1 MDTPR
6 MTRSWAM
13 LALGTCGQTAST
25 TALYGLAYLIPA
37 FQRDLGVSLAGAGLL
52 VSCPIAGILLGLVG
66 WGAVADRY
74 GERLALTAGLFAAT
88 AAMAAAAAVAAGDA
102 TLLGLLLVAAGAGG
116 SSVNSA
122 SGRLVIGWFPP
133 GRRGMAMGVRQ
144 ASQPVGTAVAAAA
157 LPPLADGAGVGAAFG
172 LCAGLCG
179 VTGAAIAVFA
189 VDPPRPGGPGGPVRR
204 EQPGGPVPV
213 SVSRG
218 RAVAARPPSPY
229 RRSAGGGHLWRLH
242 AVAAALCVPQFVV
255 TGFALLFLTQERGWS
270 AAAAG
275 TVLAAVNLAGAGVRL
290 LAGWWSDAVG
300 SRVRPMRWLAVA
312 TAADLAL
319 LAAGAVWP
327 SAAGTAALL
336 AASALTISTNGLHNT
351 AVAECAGPDWA
362 GRALGVHGTG
372 QHVAIVL
379 VPPLA
384 GALITGFGFAPAFA
398 SAALAAVLAVAV
410 LPRAD
415 GAARWAGPGAAAPGT
430 EAPGTA
436 PAPLTGGASPSG
448 SGAAGP
454 TARR

>member
-1 MDTPR
+1 MDTPT
-6 MTRSWAM
+6 MTRSWVM

-66 WGAVADRY
+66 WGAVADRH
-74 GERLALTAGLFAAT
+74 GERLALSAGLFAAT
-88 AAMAAAAAVAAGDA
+88 AAMAAAAAVADGGTA
-102 TLLGLLLVAAGAGG
+102 LLGFLLAAAGVGG

-157 LPPLADGAGVGAAFG
+157 LPPLADGSGAGAAFG
-172 LCAGLCG
+172 LCAVLCG

-189 VDPPRPGGPGGPVRR
+189 VDPPRPGGEGRGQRPGEAVPGP
-204 EQPGGPVPV
+204 
-213 SVSRG
+213 RG
-218 RAVAARPPSPY
+218 ASAAAGPPSPY

-336 AASALTISTNGLHNT
+336 AASALTVSTNGLHNT
-351 AVAECAGPDWA
+351 AVAEYAGPDWA

-398 SAALAAVLAVAV
+398 LAALAAVLAVAV
-410 LPRAD
+410 LPGAD
-415 GAARWAGPGAAAPGT
+415 GAARWAGPGGAAPG
-430 EAPGTA
+430 ASDPGA
-436 PAPLTGGASPSG
+436 SPAPLTGGGASPSG

>member
-66 WGAVADRY
+66 WGAVADRC
-74 GERLALTAGLFAAT
+74 GERLALTAGLFTAAV
-88 AAMAAAAAVAAGDA
+88 AMAAAAAVAAGG
-102 TLLGLLLVAAGAGG
+102 TTVLGLLLVAAGAGG

-157 LPPLADGAGVGAAFG
+157 LPPLAGGAGVGAAFG
-172 LCAGLCG
+172 LCAVLCG
-179 VTGAAIAVFA
+179 VAGAAIAVFA
-189 VDPPRPGGPGGPVRR
+189 VDPPRPGAPGIAGREEPPGG
-204 EQPGGPVPV
+204 
-213 SVSRG
+213 
-218 RAVAARPPSPY
+218 AAAARPPSPY
-229 RRSAGGGHLWRLH
+229 RRGAGGGHLWRLH

-275 TVLAAVNLAGAGVRL
+275 TALAAVNLAGAGVRL
-290 LAGWWSDAVG
+290 LAGWWSDAAG
-300 SRVRPMRWLAVA
+300 SRIRPMRWLAVA

-319 LAAGAVWP
+319 LTAGAVWP

-336 AASALTISTNGLHNT
+336 AASALTVSTNGLHNT
-351 AVAECAGPDWA
+351 AVAEYAGPDWA

-398 SAALAAVLAVAV
+398 LAALAAVLAVAV

-430 EAPGTA
+430 A
-436 PAPLTGGASPSG
+436 PAPLTGGASPAG
-448 SGAAGP
+448 TGAAGP